1 MKFKKIANIFST
13 YKNYFLLIFVIFSII
28 LVVLSSTLERRYD
41 LKLGEISPYTIKA
54 PRETVDK
61 HSTES
66 KVQSAIE
73 GVSSQFNHRKEVRY
87 DTMDK
92 INSLFKNLGEL
103 KNYTVIADSIFTDL
117 NTNYGINLE
126 IGDYKKI
133 LELSNE
139 DLNSYERFL
148 NNIITKI
155 YEFKIEEGNLSDIEN
170 VKSFAREEISKTVH
184 DASFNDISV
193 NIIFPMIKPNFFYDA
208 EKTEQKREE
217 AVKNVSPV
225 IVKKDQV
232 IISVGEVVDENHIS
246 ILDSLGLLKTSHV
259 NWSLNFSILFL
270 VGFTFLIE
278 YLYYNRYRKECIKNT
293 NYLNVIMIIKLIVL
307 VLVRIIGEDYIYII
321 PFALGP
327 LAITALIDNQVSL
340 ITNLMTLVLIG
351 VITKFSIVIIF
362 IALFNIILGSM
373 FLKRL
378 KNRIHFIKLS
388 IWFGLT
394 NVIVLVTI
402 TSIIRNLKSSI
413 FLEIS
418 LAFFSGILS
427 SILVAGILPIFENLF
442 NIVTSMKLLELIN
455 PEHPLLKKLVIEAPG
470 TYNHSLM
477 VANLSEAASD
487 AIGANSLLARV
498 SAYYH
503 DIGKTGRPYFF
514 KENQVG
520 NKNPHDRLD
529 PLTSANIIF
538 SHVKYGLQ
546 LAREY
551 NLPKFVEHA
560 IEGHHAN
567 TLAKYFYLTAK
578 KNAKDPNEVKEK
590 DFRYGGELPKTKEVT
605 ILMFADSVEA
615 AVRSL
620 NEPTQ
625 ENIKNVIE
633 DIINDKISDGQ
644 LKNSPISFKDIEII
658 KESFLKTLK
667 GIYHERIEYPKED
680 KGENKEDKGKTNDN

>member
-1 MKFKKIANIFST
+1 MLF
-13 YKNYFLLIFVIFSII
+13 FVIFSILI
-28 LVVLSSTLERRYD
+28 VVLSSTFERRYD
-41 LKLGEISPYTIKA
+41 LKLGDISPYTIKA
-54 PRETVDK
+54 TRETVDK
-61 HSTES
+61 FATDARIKIARDE
-66 KVQSAIE
+66 VAA
-73 GVSSQFNHRKEVRY
+73 QFNHRKEVRY
-87 DTMDK
+87 DVLDK
-92 INSLFKNLGEL
+92 ISNLFKEFYEL
-103 KNYTVIADSIFTDL
+103 KNYTVIADSVFTDL
-117 NTNYGINLE
+117 NNTYGINLSVNS
-126 IGDYKKI
+126 YRRI
-133 LELSNE
+133 L
-139 DLNSYERFL
+139 DLNTEELNQYERFL
-148 NNIITKI
+148 NDVITKI
-155 YEFKIEEGNLSDIEN
+155 YDLKIEDGNLSDLEN
-170 VKSFAREEISKTVH
+170 VKSFAREEISKTIT
-184 DASFNDISV
+184 DEEFNDISIG
-193 NIIFPMIKPNFFYDA
+193 IIFPMIKPNFFYDS
-208 EKTEQKREE
+208 EKTEQKIEE

-232 IISVGEVVDENHIS
+232 IIDVGDLVNESHIS

-259 NWSLNFSILFL
+259 NWSLNFSVL
-270 VGFTFLIE
+270 VLSMFTFLIE
-278 YLYYNRYRKECIKNT
+278 YIYYKKYKRECIKNI

-307 VLVRIIGEDYIYII
+307 ILVRVIGEEYIYIV

-327 LAITALIDNQVSL
+327 LAITALIDNGVSL

-351 VITKFSIVIIF
+351 IITKFNIVIIF

-373 FLKRL
+373 FLRRL

-402 TSIIRNLKSSI
+402 TFIIRSIKSSI
-413 FLEIS
+413 FLEII
-418 LAFFSGILS
+418 LVFFSGILS
-427 SILVAGILPIFENLF
+427 SIIVAGILPIFENLF
-442 NIVTSMKLLELIN
+442 SIVTSMKLLELIN
-455 PEHPLLKKLVIEAPG
+455 PEHPLLKKLVVEAPG

-477 VANLSEAASD
+477 VANLAEAASD
-487 AIGANSLLARV
+487 AIGANSLLTRV

-520 NKNPHDRLD
+520 NKNPHDKLD

-538 SHVKYGLQ
+538 SHVRYGIQ

-578 KNAKDPNEVKEK
+578 KNAKNPDQINEK
-590 DFRYGGELPKTKEVT
+590 DFRYGGELPRTKEVT

-620 NEPTQ
+620 SEPTQ
-625 ENIKNVIE
+625 ENIKKMIE
-633 DIINDKISDGQ
+633 DIINDKIRDGQ
-644 LKNSPISFKDIEII
+644 LKNSPISFKDIEVI

-667 GIYHERIEYPKED
+667 GIYHERIEYPKEEKED
-680 KGENKEDKGKTNDN
+680 SKGEDGKE